1 MNDFSA
7 EDIERL
13 AANNMLMPEGLSFPQ
28 QMFFVTMRGIYKDL
42 KSGMITKDQAKKE
55 KLSVLA
61 EFTKQNTQRVV
72 SEKIFIEWQSNI
84 KQSEELRHKLRK
96 GINAGESI
104 DTMFYTA
111 CTCIAAMTG
120 DATLSGSDVKAQ
132 IEKFKLS
139 EVSNV

>member
-1 MNDFSA
+1 MNDFTPES
-7 EDIERL
+7 IERI
-13 AANNMLMPEGLSFPQ
+13 AANGLPTPDGLSSPQ
-28 QMFFVTMRGIYKDL
+28 QMFFVIMRGIYRDFKA
-42 KSGMITKDQAKKE
+42 GVTTKEQAKKE
-55 KLSVLA
+55 KLIALA

-132 IEKFKLS
+132 IEKLKKS
-139 EVSNV
+139 EVPHD